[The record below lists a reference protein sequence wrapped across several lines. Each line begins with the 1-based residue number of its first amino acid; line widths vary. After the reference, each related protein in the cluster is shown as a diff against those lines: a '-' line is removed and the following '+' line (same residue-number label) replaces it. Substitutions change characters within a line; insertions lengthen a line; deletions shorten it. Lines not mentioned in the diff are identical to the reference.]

1 MEPMTEIDH
10 TPSAS
15 SGEAARN
22 RRLGLILFGIFA
34 ALAAFSVIFITV
46 RSVH

>member
-1 MEPMTEIDH
+1 MMEPMTEIDH
-10 TPSAS
+10 TS
-15 SGEAARN
+15 RN
-22 RRLGLILFGIFA
+22 RRLGLTLLGIFA